1 MLQENLLYFEEE
13 NVSIADFFLI
23 ILFIWDVSNIIY
35 FKGYIPIADLKSF
48 KNKFNRGNQSVDN
61 PWELFFYQPYNYTY
75 REVKK
80 YSKNYSYVPCTQ
92 TFSRPHDLTIY
103 YHNSSLHYWHDF
115 AK

>member
-48 KNKFNRGNQSVDN
+48 RINLIEVINQLIIPGNY
-61 PWELFFYQPYNYTY
+61 FFINHIIILI
-75 REVKK
+75 EK
-80 YSKNYSYVPCTQ
+80 
-92 TFSRPHDLTIY
+92 
-103 YHNSSLHYWHDF
+103 
-115 AK
+115 